1 MESRPGAGAWRGVL
15 PIGPKSLCESGFEV
29 FQGVEDGV
37 GDDPA
42 QGLEPALRRVEFG
55 AVGRQ
60 RDFLEAVTPAD
71 FAAGVTAAVVE
82 DEPDPVGAGVLAELL
97 QEAFEANSVYMRQ
110 EQHEAGAAHRLDRGI
125 KPEPVVLML
134 MGPRRAA
141 AERAPQPAVRDLQAK
156 PGLIHGEDPLHREPG
171 HRGLQLIS

>member
-1 MESRPGAGAWRGVL
+1 VQVGDGRTPPRKADQALELGGVL

-29 FQGVEDGV
+29 FQGVEDRV
-37 GDDPA
+37 GEDPA

-60 RDFLEAVTPAD
+60 RDFLEAVGPAD

-97 QEAFEANSVYMRQ
+97 QEAFEANPVADSSL
-110 EQHEAGAAHRLDRGI
+110 EGNTGATL
-125 KPEPVVLML
+125 
-134 MGPRRAA
+134 
-141 AERAPQPAVRDLQAK
+141 
-156 PGLIHGEDPLHREPG
+156 
-171 HRGLQLIS
+171 